1 MKEDEFIYTLTE
13 FEVPSKIFQWK
24 SLAVNWIYGVGIGQ
38 NSSAV
43 QSSSK
48 NTEE

>member
-13 FEVPSKIFQWK
+13 FEVPSKIFQWENLAINWIYRVRIGQK
-24 SLAVNWIYGVGIGQ
+24 SLA
-38 NSSAV
+38 AR
-43 QSSSK
+43 SSSK